1 VVAAVGAIDFGGDD
15 DFDIA
20 IQKNLDDA
28 LVRIIGAVG
37 EQSAEAADD
46 LGQQG
51 VGPVKIMKVSLRQV
65 EGDRVAESVTHR
77 VQLAAQSAFAAA
89 DRFCRK
95 VPPFAPALA

>member
-20 IQKNLDDA
+20 GQQDINDA
-28 LVRIIGAVG
+28 FLGIIGAVG
-37 EQSAEAADD
+37 EQGAEAADD

-51 VGPVKIMKVSLRQV
+51 VGPMKIMKVSLRQV
-65 EGDRVAESVTHR
+65 EGDRVAERITQC

-89 DRFCRK
+89 DRFCFE